1 MEIRLM
7 TPKEM
12 VFQGILEKK
21 EKVVRFLGEPVLH
34 KAATKVTPSRQK
46 QYRGLFRTNSRNDAF
61 KLDLLANRAAF
72 DKVDFQLEKANI
84 C

>member
-1 MEIRLM
+1 M
-7 TPKEM
+7 
-12 VFQGILEKK
+12 
-21 EKVVRFLGEPVLH
+21 
-34 KAATKVTPSRQK
+34 QK

-61 KLDLLANRAAF
+61 KLDLLANRAF